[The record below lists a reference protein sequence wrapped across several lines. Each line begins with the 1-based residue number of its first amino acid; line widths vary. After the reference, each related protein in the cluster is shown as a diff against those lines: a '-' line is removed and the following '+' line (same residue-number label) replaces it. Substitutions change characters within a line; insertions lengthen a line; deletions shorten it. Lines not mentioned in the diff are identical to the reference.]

1 MAKKRKHKKENSGK
15 PQKEIGDAVNENAVE
30 DSARFEE
37 LAQGSEVSEAVEAAE
52 VPETVEEAEAAEE
65 DETVEEKTEK
75 KAKNSRAVRA
85 LRISAALLAV
95 CVAFAALLVLAD
107 RVTRDR
113 IAENER
119 DSKKEAVLSI
129 FEKGKDCELYKTLED
144 GTEVYL
150 VYRDNGVI
158 GYCAFIK
165 AEGYSGDM
173 LLAVGIDSAYAT
185 EGVKVISMDEN
196 PEFASVIKDE
206 SFLSRFEDKP
216 RRDPVGDVDTV
227 SGATVSSEA
236 VKAGVLAAHCIELDL
251 SAVCAEKNIPLVTPE
266 MLESATDDTTP
277 AEPSAPSES
286 ADVTEPPETESETT
300 EPVSPDTDAPETDP
314 PETED
319 IPFVNNPGKHQFNY
333 NVDASSVSDR
343 FVIEIP
349 KDEETATF
357 ETTTEPETTPE
368 SVVTEP
374 PVTNPPVTEPVVTE
388 PIVTEPPVT
397 KPPVTEPPV
406 TEAETTEDPNEM
418 PPRLDTQEETMPPW
432 LNTQEEETMPP
443 WLGG

>member
-1 MAKKRKHKKENSGK
+1 MTENSNLNEENIG
-15 PQKEIGDAVNENAVE
+15 EIPEETAEDINEDVTEDAELPEELPEE
-30 DSARFEE
+30 DSEEATEE
-37 LAQGSEVSEAVEAAE
+37 LS
-52 VPETVEEAEAAEE
+52 EE
-65 DETVEEKTEK
+65 DSDETDEKAEKTEK
-75 KAKNSRAVRA
+75 KAKNSRAGRA
-85 LRISAALLAV
+85 LRVSAALLAV
-95 CVAFAALLVLAD
+95 CVAFAALLALANY
-107 RVTRDR
+107 VTRDR

-119 DSKKEAVLSI
+119 DAKKEAVLSI

-158 GYCAFIK
+158 GYCAFIST
-165 AEGYSGDM
+165 EGYSGDM
-173 LLAVGIDSAYAT
+173 LLAVGIDSTYAT
-185 EGVKVISMDEN
+185 EGVKVISVDEN

-251 SAVCAEKNIPLVTPE
+251 SVVCAEKNIPLITPE
-266 MLESATDDTTP
+266 MLEDVTEDTTS

-286 ADVTEPPETESETT
+286 TDVTEPPETEPETT
-300 EPVSPDTDAPETDP
+300 EPVSPDTDVPETDP

-368 SVVTEP
+368 PVVTEP
-374 PVTNPPVTEPVVTE
+374 PVTKPPVTEPV
-388 PIVTEPPVT
+388 VTEPPVT

-406 TEAETTEDPNEM
+406 TVPPVTEAETTEDPNE
-418 PPRLDTQEETMPPW
+418 MPPW

-443 WLGG
+443 WLDTQEEETMPPWLGG